1 MPATVQ
7 VTIRP
12 VRPEDAGP
20 VWEISREPG
29 VIENILRLPS
39 DRADQWQKRFG
50 QPGPN
55 DHFFVA
61 EADGE
66 VVGFAGLVVGEGRL
80 RHGGPV
86 FLFLARRWHG
96 RGIGTRLLR
105 ALLDVADNWLPPKR
119 VELTVLVDNERAR
132 RLYERHGC
140 VIEGRRRFSLITQ
153 GEFKDEWLMARY
165 RPD

>member
-1 MPATVQ
+1 MPLTVQ

-39 DRADQWQKRFG
+39 DRVDQWQKRFG
-50 QPGPN
+50 QPVPN

-61 EADGE
+61 KADGE

-80 RHGGPV
+80 RHGGASSTSWRAGGTAAGS
-86 FLFLARRWHG
+86 ARASSGPCW
-96 RGIGTRLLR
+96 T
-105 ALLDVADNWLPPKR
+105 
-119 VELTVLVDNERAR
+119 
-132 RLYERHGC
+132 
-140 VIEGRRRFSLITQ
+140 
-153 GEFKDEWLMARY
+153 LMARY